1 MYNLYK
7 TIRYYA
13 GYSSIN
19 NIMHPVTGIPITFS
33 SGIAEDVINKV
44 VESLSQ
50 PNSKFNKWY
59 FKCIDNNIDIRSVK
73 IDAVTMF
80 GPNVGFLYLT
90 ADSRVIKNKETE
102 EMQQLPGVTF
112 IRGDAVCCLF
122 VIKNTTNDTY
132 NMVLVEQA
140 RVPISQRCLETPAGM
155 LDGSNQFTGT
165 MVKEIKEETKI
176 DISGHGFMSKSLV
189 ENSSELPFHTLM
201 ELGEFIPSQ
210 GGCDERLKVRNVLES
225 WSFGTFN
232 DKTSKGANIPD
243 DSTDHQIVL
252 LSLDNLGNIVKCITL
267 FGAWVVNI
275 GDLSYDL
282 TGNGQVVNIQTTLA
296 YQYWR
301 NNSVAN
307 FVQPVQPGDP
317 QIYRG
322 LNAGTTTGSVPED
335 GLSAQLSL

>member
-210 GGCDERLKVRNVLES
+210 GGCDERLKVFAYACEK
-225 WSFGTFN
+225 TQDEIKEIN
-232 DKTSKGANIPD
+232 DRITGEASEHEHI
-243 DSTDHQIVL
+243 IVR
-252 LSLDNLGNIVKCITL
+252 VQ
-267 FGAWVVNI
+267 
-275 GDLSYDL
+275 DL
-282 TGNGQVVNIQTTLA
+282 TWENIDATNDSKLL
-296 YQYWR
+296 
-301 NNSVAN
+301 VAASK
-307 FVQPVQPGDP
+307 FDRSFPG
-317 QIYRG
+317 IIKK
-322 LNAGTTTGSVPED
+322 N
-335 GLSAQLSL
+335 